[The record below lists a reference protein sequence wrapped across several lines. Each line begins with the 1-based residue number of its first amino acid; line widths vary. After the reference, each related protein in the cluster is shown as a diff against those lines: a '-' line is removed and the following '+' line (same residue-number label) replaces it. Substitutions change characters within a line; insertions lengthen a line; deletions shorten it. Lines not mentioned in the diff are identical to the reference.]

1 MFPIGADINEKKGCR
16 EAESVH
22 LRGFAGGLLRLLRMA
37 GAFNILA
44 EGCDQALKRE
54 EKKGRS
60 WVSPGYCAIST

>member
-1 MFPIGADINEKKGCR
+1 M
-16 EAESVH
+16 
-22 LRGFAGGLLRLLRMA
+22 LRMD

-60 WVSPGYCAIST
+60 WVSPGYCAISI